1 MYVAKLDLTD
11 NVNSTDKYF
20 NSAMISECMSKLWS
34 EIFLFFPC
42 GFYNIILPTVKRMIQ
57 KFLFSSYLK

>member
-20 NSAMISECMSKLWS
+20 NSAMISECMSKFWS
-34 EIFLFFPC
+34 EIFLFFP
-42 GFYNIILPTVKRMIQ
+42 MW
-57 KFLFSSYLK
+57 FL